1 MLEALKKE
9 DLDEIVRIDTICFP
23 APWNKEQYRYELEEN
38 DYAFLY
44 VLKEEGK
51 VIGFID
57 YWITFDIAQLA
68 KIAILPEYRG
78 KHLAHRLMDQMIQD
92 AEAKQCETLSL
103 EVRVSNVAAQKLY
116 EAYDFINVNT
126 RKGYYHDNGEDAYV
140 LVKAL
145 KGGCL

>member
-9 DLDEIVRIDTICFP
+9 DLDDIVSMDAICFP
-23 APWNKEQYRYELEEN
+23 APWSKEQYQYELEEN

-44 VLKEEGK
+44 VLKEECK
-51 VIGFID
+51 IIGFID

-78 KHLAHRLMDQMIQD
+78 KHLAHQLMDQMIQD

-103 EVRVSNVAAQKLY
+103 EVRVSNLAAQKLY